1 MLFEPA
7 IDMLKA
13 AAEPTRYRLL
23 ALCARGR
30 ITVSELVEVLGQSQP
45 RISRHLK
52 LLASA
57 GLIER
62 DRSGKYVYYR
72 VPENGESSRN
82 ARMILSLVASD
93 DQTLKEDLDRF
104 MSRASEDT
112 PSIVQAE
119 RLFNRAILD
128 VAATG
133 AIGALLDI
141 GVGSARI
148 MKLLSTHA
156 TRLVGIDNDR
166 VARQHARTS
175 LTKAGLTNCSVLSGD
190 MYQLP
195 FDYNEFD
202 TVVMDEVL
210 FSSDEPVF
218 ALTEAAR
225 TLTSAGRLII
235 LEQFH
240 QSEVSN
246 AESTLSAW
254 LKQSQLSAV
263 SMRSVR
269 GVDKQWLIIIAS
281 KTLRTKDSLC

>member
-1 MLFEPA
+1 MQLDST

-13 AAEPTRYRLL
+13 AAEPTRFRLL
-23 ALCARGR
+23 ALCARGP
-30 ITVSELVEVLGQSQP
+30 ITVSELVVVLGQSQP

-62 DRSGKYVYYR
+62 HRNGKFVYYR
-72 VPENGESSRN
+72 VPKNGESFRQ
-82 ARMILSLVASD
+82 ARMILSLVASND
-93 DQTLKEDLDRF
+93 EQLEADLDELMTRTTD
-104 MSRASEDT
+104 ET
-112 PSIVQAE
+112 PSQIQAD

-148 MKLLSTHA
+148 MKLLASHA
-156 TRLVGIDNDR
+156 TRLVGIDNNR
-166 VARQHARTS
+166 IARQQARTT
-175 LTKAGLTNCSVLSGD
+175 LNEAGLTNCSVLNGD

-202 TVVMDEVL
+202 TVIMDEVL
-210 FSSDEPVF
+210 YSADEAVF

-225 TLTSAGRLII
+225 TLCEHGRLII
-235 LEQFH
+235 LEKFDLADLAD
-240 QSEVSN
+240 
-246 AESTLSAW
+246 AESTISTWIRQSNLS
-254 LKQSQLSAV
+254 V
-263 SMRSVR
+263 TSMRPVN
-269 GVDKQWLIIIAS
+269 GGHVHWLIVIAQ
-281 KTLRTKDSLC
+281 KN

>member
-1 MLFEPA
+1 MSLDLT

-13 AAEPTRYRLL
+13 AAEPTRFRLL
-23 ALCARGR
+23 ALCARGQ
-30 ITVSELVEVLGQSQP
+30 ITVSELVEILGQSQP

-62 DRSGKYVYYR
+62 HRSGKYVYYR
-72 VPENGESSRN
+72 VPKNGESFRK
-82 ARMILSLVASD
+82 ARMILSLVVSND
-93 DQTLKEDLDRF
+93 STLEKDLNGLMARPTD
-104 MSRASEDT
+104 ET
-112 PSIVQAE
+112 PAQIQAE

-148 MKLLSTHA
+148 MKLLATHA
-156 TRLVGIDNDR
+156 TRLVGIDNNR
-166 VARQHARTS
+166 VARQHARES
-175 LTKAGLTNCSVLSGD
+175 LKVAGLTNCSVLNGD

-202 TVVMDEVL
+202 TVIMDEVL
-210 FSSDEPVF
+210 YASDEPVF

-225 TLTSAGRLII
+225 TLTAKGRLII
-235 LEQFH
+235 LEKIRL
-240 QSEVSN
+240 SDLSGV
-246 AESTLSAW
+246 ESKISDW

-263 SMRSVR
+263 TMRPVN
-269 GVDKQWLIIIAS
+269 GGDVHWLIVIAS
-281 KTLRTKDSLC
+281 KNTSN